1 MKKDTAMTALT
12 DIPGV
17 GPTLAALFRDH
28 GFDSAEAVASAT
40 PAQLMQVPRIGA
52 LRAPVLIALAR
63 DLAKVS
69 PAPEAAKADA
79 KPMDASSSNPAT
91 PGAEDVTKPD
101 KPTKK
106 KTKAKKSKAG
116 SKKSKHEKS
125 KPSKSKKPAKKTK
138 AKSADSKKPK
148 SAKKDKSSK
157 KSKPAT
163 SKNSTKPAKKKKK

>member
-1 MKKDTAMTALT
+1 MTALT

-17 GPTLAALFRDH
+17 GPTLAALFREH
-28 GFDSAEAVASAT
+28 GFDSAEEVASAT

-63 DLAKVS
+63 DLAKAS

-79 KPMDASSSNPAT
+79 KPMDASSFNPAT
-91 PGAEDVTKPD
+91 PGAEDGTKPD
-101 KPTKK
+101 RSTKK

-116 SKKSKHEKS
+116 SKKKSKLEKS
-125 KPSKSKKPAKKTK
+125 KPSKSKKPAKKAT

-148 SAKKDKSSK
+148 STKKDKSSK

-163 SKNSTKPAKKKKK
+163 SKNSTKPTKKKKK